1 MGSGDGADMACFREW
16 SNRDQIT
23 QLRNKVFLEEKYKT
37 AYYQTAEKGIAENSD
52 KIRQLRKDVVLESI
66 KFNSADRVVE
76 NVIAQECED
85 RKDLKLCFAK
95 AGIEDSKELL
105 NKHLY
110 DTVNLYNRNC
120 YEVKKRQRVLM
131 DLTQTLKTMKKETQF
146 DEGERSA
153 LQTIRQIENKIEKM
167 DTKVRVAKQIYQ
179 MYQNILEC
187 LQRDAAFI
195 PQKVDS
201 FSAIVDAHKAELT
214 TLAQV
219 SREAA
224 EARKNMWIELDTL
237 EKSYSAEKKERETI
251 LANRRKLLNLEKY
264 ALKRIDTSSLRSG
277 SGQSSTSGMRLK
289 KNIQDFGP
297 RSHSG
302 AENTVINEIN
312 KLKELMSCSKLQDIE
327 QRINMQ
333 TATSD
338 YLQWKLSQRKEK
350 RNQLNK
356 ESQNLILEHAELKF
370 DPNKTI
376 TSLASLKA
384 GTEDQLNHEKD
395 NLKVVLWRL
404 YNAEMLL
411 LAFENGIDSLYYSLY
426 GIEGPTEPISSE
438 PQDTYEKL
446 QICEEK
452 LYFLET
458 KLEDFVYED
467 WMRGEQE
474 KLTELIE
481 RAFSENQKNRNIVDI
496 VEYEMQD
503 DMDYISAGSDGI
515 PTRAEIKKQSELLVL
530 DKTRIVRRVKKKGRK
545 RYVSKKKVVC

>member
-1 MGSGDGADMACFREW
+1 MGSGDGAAMACFREW
-16 SNRDQIT
+16 SNRDQII

-37 AYYQTAEKGIAENSD
+37 AYYQTAEKGIVENSE

-76 NVIAQECED
+76 KVIAQECED

-95 AGIEDSKELL
+95 AAIEDSKELL

-120 YEVKKRQRVLM
+120 YEVKKRQRILM
-131 DLTQTLKTMKKETQF
+131 DLTQTLKSMKKETQF
-146 DEGERSA
+146 DEGERNA

-224 EARKNMWIELDTL
+224 EARKSMWIELDSL
-237 EKSYSAEKKERETI
+237 EKSYGAEKKERETI

-264 ALKRIDTSSLRSG
+264 ALKRIDASSLRSG
-277 SGQSSTSGMRLK
+277 SGQSSSSGIRLK
-289 KNIQDFGP
+289 RNIQDFGA

-302 AENTVINEIN
+302 AENAVIKEIN

-356 ESQNLILEHAELKF
+356 ESQNLMLEHAELKF
-370 DPNKTI
+370 DPSKTI

-384 GTEDQLNHEKD
+384 GTEEQLNRERD
-395 NLKVVLWRL
+395 NLKVVVWRV

-426 GIEGPTEPISSE
+426 GIESTTEPISSE

-446 QICEEK
+446 QICEGK

-458 KLEDFVYED
+458 NLADFVYEE
-467 WMRGEQE
+467 WMRGEQD
-474 KLTELIE
+474 KMTELVE
-481 RAFSENQKNRNIVDI
+481 KAFDESQKSRNIMDLVD
-496 VEYEMQD
+496 YEMQD
-503 DMDYISAGSDGI
+503 DNYITAGGEGVL
-515 PTRAEIKKQSELLVL
+515 TREEIKRHSELLVL